1 MSEAIRLL
9 LADDHAVVRSGL
21 RLLLEAQ
28 PDLVIVGEAE
38 NGEEA
43 IRRTAE
49 LQPDVVLMDIE
60 MPGMNGIEA
69 ARRIKA
75 QSPGASVLALTMYED
90 DQYFFEMLRA
100 GASGYVPKRAAP
112 DELASAIRA
121 VSRGEVFIH
130 PSLAG
135 RLVQDYL
142 QRRDMEVQE
151 QAAGDLTPREQE
163 VLTLIAQGLSNNEIA
178 DQLVISAKTVDRHRE
193 NIMRKLNLHNR
204 VDLVKYALRKGL
216 IDLEE

>member
-1 MSEAIRLL
+1 MADQIRLL

-28 PDLVIVGEAE
+28 PDMAIIGEAE
-38 NGEEA
+38 NGADA

-49 LQPDVVLMDIE
+49 LMPDVVLMDIE

-69 ARRIKA
+69 TRRIKA
-75 QSPGASVLALTMYED
+75 ESPRTAVLALTMYED

-100 GASGYVPKRAAP
+100 GAAGYVPKRAAP

-121 VSRGEVFIH
+121 VSRGDVFLY

-142 QRRDMEVQE
+142 LRRDVEAQE
-151 QAAGDLTPREQE
+151 PPADDLTPREQE
-163 VLTLIAQGLSNNEIA
+163 VLTLIAQGLSNGEIGE
-178 DQLVISAKTVDRHRE
+178 QLVISAKTVDRHRE